1 MILIIVYLDSDWNDG
16 ESDVPPAAASSSSVN
31 VDCKIRIITHCCNDI
46 NVLQHK

>member
-16 ESDVPPAAASSSSVN
+16 ESDVPPAAASSSVN
-31 VDCKIRIITHCCNDI
+31 VDCKIQIITHCCNDI